1 MGDCWLRSRR
11 WHWQFP
17 VLSHP
22 CAWHEWSPAL
32 FCTHPILYAADRKLL
47 AHREGMPMSMMRFSE
62 NSKTANADPKQ
73 VPHYRSQQ
81 LVQSGNAGAVG
92 SRGQHRSALLQE
104 LMAFGC
110 SASTRQGGRHR
121 SGNAWGGPLLRENQR
136 GTNTADLHCAGWSP
150 TTPVASC

>member
-32 FCTHPILYAADRKLL
+32 FCAHPILYAADRKLL
-47 AHREGMPMSMMRFSE
+47 AHREGMPKSILRYSE
-62 NSKTANADPKQ
+62 SSKIANADHGKSRSL
-73 VPHYRSQQ
+73 HYRSQQ
-81 LVQSGNAGAVG
+81 LIQIGNAGAVG
-92 SRGQHRSALLQE
+92 SRGLHSSALLQE

-110 SASTRQGGRHR
+110 SANARQGGWVPPSERKSER
-121 SGNAWGGPLLRENQR
+121 
-136 GTNTADLHCAGWSP
+136 D
-150 TTPVASC
+150 